1 MELLT
6 ALAVGTLFGVA
17 IFLVLRRNVIRS
29 SIGLILLSSAINLFL
44 LSTGAYEG
52 TTAAYTD
59 SVAALSAGAAGQ
71 RSDALPQA
79 LILTAIVISMG
90 GIALVLSMLYVLSAR
105 YKTSDLDQ
113 VKGLKH

>member
-6 ALAVGTLFGVA
+6 ALAVGALFGIA
-17 IFLVLRRNVIRS
+17 TFQMLRRNVIRS
-29 SIGLILLSSAINLFL
+29 AIGLILLGAAINLFL
-44 LSTGAYEG
+44 LSTGAYQG
-52 TTAAYTD
+52 IVAAYVEAT
-59 SVAALSAGAAGQ
+59 GQ

-105 YKTSDLDQ
+105 YRTSDLDEVSELQ
-113 VKGLKH
+113 G

>member
-6 ALAVGTLFGVA
+6 ALAVGALFGIA
-17 IFLVLRRNVIRS
+17 IFQMLRRNVIRS
-29 SIGLILLSSAINLFL
+29 AIGLILLGGAINLFL
-44 LSTGAYEG
+44 LSTGAYQG
-52 TTAAYTD
+52 IVAAYAD
-59 SVAALSAGAAGQ
+59 AVGQ

-105 YKTSDLDQ
+105 YRTSDLDE
-113 VKGLKH
+113 VDKLRR